1 MEGEE
6 LSLSHKLGNLA
17 NAVLIVTC
25 FFMCTAVAY
34 SFYMRRPVSG
44 GGTPYRPGE
53 ILTAIPEEQRQGEAI
68 VLVLRSDCLPCQR
81 SRSFH
86 AALAAKAAKAPVL
99 RLIVVALEPRQA
111 IEPYLRESQIA
122 YSAIVE
128 ADPLDSK
135 LKATPT
141 LYWLADGVIQKQW
154 IGRLTPAGER
164 DVLSLVEPQ

>member
-1 MEGEE
+1 
-6 LSLSHKLGNLA
+6 
-17 NAVLIVTC
+17 
-25 FFMCTAVAY
+25 
-34 SFYMRRPVSG
+34 
-44 GGTPYRPGE
+44 
-53 ILTAIPEEQRQGEAI
+53 
-68 VLVLRSDCLPCQR
+68 
-81 SRSFH
+81 
-86 AALAAKAAKAPVL
+86 
-99 RLIVVALEPRQA
+99 VVALEPRQA